1 MNTRIQRFLLPGLL
15 SLFALG
21 ACGGAEDADAAPAN
35 GAQGG
40 GKADDADGVCESADC
55 LESYDACLNSVADPE
70 ECGAGFAL
78 CLAVN
83 EGAALVDCGSLDADA
98 AGVCETCNDVPECDV
113 VEDGADANA
122 CAGATAVCQF
132 ESVGLLPAGCSL
144 PEAEATDP
152 CASRGCTEL
161 YTECL
166 AGDSID
172 NCQRAHAACLATEAT
187 FEYGTCD
194 LLPDSDLAD
203 DQCLACAATEACAEA
218 EQGGDYDACAV
229 SEAECLYDA
238 FDVLPGLCDP
248 PEVQLFDPCLSM
260 TCRTQLDECLETI
273 DRDGC
278 TREYAACL
286 AVEETFELSTC
297 DVLPDEARETCELCE
312 GVDACASVEDGSDA
326 NACAA
331 AVAQC
336 HWDTLA
342 VLPSACT
349 PPPELD

>member
-1 MNTRIQRFLLPGLL
+1 MNTKIRRFLLPGLL

-21 ACGGAEDADAAPAN
+21 ACGGAETAESEPAN
-35 GAQGG
+35 GAEGG

-55 LESYDACLNSVADPE
+55 LEAYDTCLSSVADPD
-70 ECGAGFAL
+70 ECGAGFAR

-83 EGAALVDCGSLDADA
+83 EGAALTDCGSLDAEA
-98 AGVCETCNDVPECDV
+98 AGVCEACDDVPECEV

-122 CAGATAVCQF
+122 CLGATAVCQF

-144 PEAEATDP
+144 PEAVDP
-152 CASRGCTEL
+152 CAARGCNDL
-161 YTECL
+161 YAECL
-166 AGDSID
+166 VNDSID
-172 NCQRAHAACLATEAT
+172 ACQRAHAGCLATEAT

-203 DQCLACAATEACAEA
+203 DQCLACAASEACVEA
-218 EQGGDYDACAV
+218 EQGGDLEACAV
-229 SEAECLYDA
+229 AEAECLYDA
-238 FDVLPGLCDP
+238 FGVLPGLCEP
-248 PEVQLFDPCLSM
+248 PAVELFDPCASV
-260 TCRTQLDECLETI
+260 TCRTELAECLETV

-278 TREYAACL
+278 TREYAVCL
-286 AVEETFELSTC
+286 ALEETFELSTC
-297 DVLPDEARETCELCE
+297 EVLPDQAQETCELCE
-312 GVDACASVEDGSDA
+312 QVDACASVEDGADA

-336 HWDTLA
+336 HWDALA

-349 PPPELD
+349 LPPELD